1 MKSDHDLSG
10 LFQYAAKDE
19 WSGCL
24 EEALGDHFGVA
35 MLEFDLEHEE
45 IVDLLGEHWTM
56 TLWGCAFEDLL
67 TREFGPD
74 GANIADDYLKRR
86 GWRETPGAR
95 A

>member
-35 MLEFDLEHEE
+35 MLEFDLS
-45 IVDLLGEHWTM
+45 
-56 TLWGCAFEDLL
+56 
-67 TREFGPD
+67 TRQSSICS
-74 GANIADDYLKRR
+74 ANIGR
-86 GWRETPGAR
+86 
-95 A
+95 